1 MRRITADLS
10 VTIRRIREYPWLL
23 LFQSRVVR
31 FRKVSCLIQA
41 MKGGEQPLS
50 PLSWFASIMASL
62 QGFPLAISWRTFGA
76 LQRGTHKIRCGQE
89 LSNRDSNTE
98 TITGINL
105 LLIIRRLSK
114 GNQV

>member
-1 MRRITADLS
+1 VLDPSHEGGSNLFRPYHGSHQLS
-10 VTIRRIREYPWLL
+10 HL
-23 LFQSRVVR
+23 SR
-31 FRKVSCLIQA
+31 
-41 MKGGEQPLS
+41 
-50 PLSWFASIMASL
+50 
-62 QGFPLAISWRTFGA
+62 GFPLAIRWRTFGA
-76 LQRGTHKIRCGQE
+76 LQRSTHKIRCGQE

>member
-1 MRRITADLS
+1 VLDPSHER
-10 VTIRRIREYPWLL
+10 
-23 LFQSRVVR
+23 
-31 FRKVSCLIQA
+31 
-41 MKGGEQPLS
+41 GEQPLS

-62 QGFPLAISWRTFGA
+62 PGFPLAISWRTFGA
-76 LQRGTHKIRCGQE
+76 LQGSTHKIRCGQE
-89 LSNRDSNTE
+89 LANRDSNTE